1 MSNYSIKDLEQLS
14 GIKAHTIRIW
24 EKRYKIIEPQRTKT
38 NIRYYTDQDLKKIL
52 NVSILN
58 NKGYK
63 ISRIA
68 NFQSDDLRKKVYELS
83 QLATDYPVQIDRLIM
98 AMVELDERLFNDI
111 VSSLTLKIGFE
122 ETVLNILYPFLEKI
136 GILWITG
143 NIHPAQEHFITNL
156 IRQKL
161 IVVIDAL
168 PVPEKA
174 SRNFLLF
181 LRDGE
186 FHELSMLFM
195 NYILRVNGFYTYYLG
210 QTVPLEDVIKVCE
223 KHKPEFIATSFIT
236 SSLQEK
242 PKDFLLKLSEAVPDT
257 MIIAGG
263 RQLCEDDQKSLP
275 ANCTFAKDST
285 DFKQIIGKL

>member
-1 MSNYSIKDLEQLS
+1 
-14 GIKAHTIRIW
+14 
-24 EKRYKIIEPQRTKT
+24 
-38 NIRYYTDQDLKKIL
+38 
-52 NVSILN
+52 
-58 NKGYK
+58 
-63 ISRIA
+63 
-68 NFQSDDLRKKVYELS
+68 
-83 QLATDYPVQIDRLIM
+83 M